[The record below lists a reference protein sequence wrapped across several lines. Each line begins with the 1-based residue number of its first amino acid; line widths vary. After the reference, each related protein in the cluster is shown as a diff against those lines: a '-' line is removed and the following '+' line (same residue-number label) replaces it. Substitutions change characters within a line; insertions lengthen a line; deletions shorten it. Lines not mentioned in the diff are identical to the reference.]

1 MINSVKFV
9 MKDIFLIHLFNAYTI
24 ILIKW
29 TVLQWATMM
38 MHNQENV
45 NCAKQLVLLALMDP
59 LAIV

>member
-1 MINSVKFV
+1 
-9 MKDIFLIHLFNAYTI
+9 MKDIFLIHLFNANTI

-38 MHNQENV
+38 MHNLENV
-45 NCAKQLVLLALMDP
+45 NCAKQLVPLALMDP